1 MSTEMQPKDKSDS
14 KWLRDA
20 GYSGMTQFMISYGFK
35 MPEDFD
41 DAKKLLAQFR
51 ADQQKEWEEK
61 SAKRT
66 PEEIAEIV
74 LWHLRAGHL
83 GWEAL
88 KHLPTAGQGVPDFVG
103 SFNLDDIPI
112 CQACVAVL
120 GKDR

>member
-20 GYSGMTQFMISYGFK
+20 GYSGITQFMTSYGFK
-35 MPEDFD
+35 MPEDLD

-74 LWHLRAGHL
+74 LWHQRMGHL
-83 GWEAL
+83 EWEAL
-88 KHLPTAGQGVPDFVG
+88 KHMPTAAQGVPDFLA

-112 CQACVAVL
+112 CQTCVAVN